1 MPARW
6 AAALFGGWMAVLAG
20 VFLLEPDLRAPVRL
34 IAGASAVA
42 AVAVG
47 LRRRKPA
54 RVLPW
59 RLLQLT
65 LVVSCLGGTAVGERD
80 RLTGSPAW
88 VADVGEG
95 LLIAVYPLFALVLL
109 MFVRIRTGG
118 ARDRGGVLDALTVTS
133 GAALLAWAYAIAPHL
148 STADMSRPAEWVSV
162 AFPLGDLLCLAMLT
176 RLFTTINRRIA
187 AAVLLGAGLFALLIA
202 DIGDDLV
209 VPGDHLGFLAA
220 FGRVLFYAAAGLA
233 ALHPSMTQLT
243 QPSGVR
249 DGDLGR
255 LRLALLALASLVAPT
270 VLIVEAGRRG
280 EVPDL
285 AVLGALSALTF
296 LLVLARM
303 AGIMASHR
311 LALARERGLRE
322 ASATLV
328 SAADADEVGD
338 AVRTAVAQLL
348 PADVPH
354 GVVLAMAIA
363 EPEQPLTGLAAAQA
377 AQDRASGTSAR
388 LVGTRDVDWA
398 VAIRLTHF
406 NTVLRCPLV
415 LADRPTGDP
424 LVGVLHVGGPRWA
437 LTGLQQAMEVL
448 ATQVALAL
456 ERIALS
462 EEVTRRNSETYFR
475 TLVQNT
481 SDVILIV
488 DDEDRVRYASPSA
501 GPVLGNDPVGVDI
514 FSVIHAV
521 DRVRLADLLM
531 SVRAGHSPAEG
542 QDFRAQD
549 RRRTEVTVELHL
561 RDLRADQS
569 VAGLVVT
576 MRDVTDRR
584 RLEREL
590 THQAFHDSLTGLAN
604 RTLFT
609 DRLGHALA
617 RGARDGSVVGV
628 LFIDLDDFKI
638 VNDTLGHAVGDQL
651 LQAVADRIAGALRAD
666 DTAARLG
673 GDEFAALVENVQDPG
688 AVEETATRILAAL
701 AEPILVDG
709 GALQVNANASVGIT
723 TTPEADTA
731 AELLRQAD
739 LALYVAKGAGKNQ
752 WRRYQS
758 HLHSAMVE
766 RLELRSALDHAVHEG
781 HFLLQYQPIV
791 DLASGDT
798 AGFEAL
804 VRWQHPQR
812 GVIAPDEFI
821 EVAEESGLIVPIGKW
836 VLDQALHTVAQW
848 RRILPRAGRPY
859 VSVNVSV
866 RQFRQPGFVEQ
877 VRSSLAWAD
886 VPAQALML
894 EITETLLMG
903 DDEQIWA
910 DLAVLQE
917 MGVRIA
923 IDDFGTGYSS
933 LGYLRQ
939 RPIDVVKID
948 KTFIDDITHDPQQ
961 MTLVGGIVRLAHS
974 LNLTVVAEG
983 IETEAHREVL
993 VELGCPLGQGYLYS
1007 SPIGPTEALTWM
1019 TRAADERGQRLLDAL
1034 PA

>member
-1 MPARW
+1 MPARLP
-6 AAALFGGWMAVLAG
+6 AALFGAWMAALAA
-20 VFLLEPDLRAPVRL
+20 VFLLEPGLRTPVRL
-34 IAGASAVA
+34 LAGFSAVA
-42 AVAVG
+42 AVGLAV
-47 LRRRKPA
+47 RRRKPA
-54 RVLPW
+54 RTLPW
-59 RLLQLT
+59 RLLQVT
-65 LVVSCLGGTAVGERD
+65 VVLSCVGGASFGARD
-80 RLTGSPAW
+80 RLTGSLSW
-88 VADVGEG
+88 VPILGEG
-95 LLIAVYPLFALVLL
+95 LLIAAYPLFALVLW

-118 ARDRGGVLDALTVTS
+118 ARDRGSVLDALTVTS
-133 GAALLAWAYAIAPHL
+133 GAALLAWAYAISPHL
-148 STADMSRPAEWVSV
+148 SHADMSHPAEWVSV

-176 RLFTTINRRIA
+176 RLLTASSRRLVA
-187 AAVLLGAGLFALLIA
+187 AALLGAGLTAMLIA
-202 DIGDDLV
+202 DIGYDVV

-220 FGRVLFYAAAGLA
+220 FGRVPFYAAAGLA
-233 ALHPSMTQLT
+233 AMHPSMTQLT
-243 QPSGVR
+243 RRGAVVT
-249 DGDLGR
+249 GDFGR
-255 LRLALLALASLVAPT
+255 LRLALLALASLVAPS
-270 VLIVEAGRRG
+270 VLITEVGRRG
-280 EVPDL
+280 EVPNL
-285 AVLGALSALTF
+285 AVVGALSGLTF

-311 LALARERGLRE
+311 LAVARERGLRE
-322 ASATLV
+322 ASAALV

-338 AVRTAVAQLL
+338 AVRTAVADLL

-363 EPEQPLTGLAAAQA
+363 EPEQALTGPAAAQA
-377 AQDRASGTSAR
+377 EQDRAAGTTAR

-415 LADRPTGDP
+415 LQDRPTGDP

-437 LTGLQQAMEVL
+437 LTGLQQALEVL

-475 TLVQNT
+475 TLVLNT

-514 FSVIHAV
+514 FTVIHPV
-521 DRVRLADLLM
+521 DRRRLADLLV
-531 SVRAGHSPAEG
+531 SVRAGQGPAEG

-549 RRRTEVTVELHL
+549 RRRTEVTVEVQC

-569 VAGLVVT
+569 VAGLVIT
-576 MRDVTDRR
+576 MRDVTERR

-604 RTLFT
+604 RTLFA
-609 DRLGHALA
+609 DRLEHALA
-617 RGARDGSVVGV
+617 RGSRDGSVVGV

-688 AVEETATRILAAL
+688 AVEETAARILAAL
-701 AEPILVDG
+701 REPILVDG
-709 GALQVNANASVGIT
+709 GALQANASIGIT

-791 DLASGDT
+791 DLGSGGT

-804 VRWQHPQR
+804 VRWHHPER

-821 EVAEESGLIVPIGKW
+821 EVAEESGLIVPIGRW

-848 RRILPRAGRPY
+848 RRALPRARRPY

-866 RQFRQPGFVEQ
+866 RQFRQAGFVDQ
-877 VRSSLAWAD
+877 VRSSLEWAD
-886 VPAQALML
+886 VPPSALML

-903 DDEQIWA
+903 DDEEIWA

-917 MGVRIA
+917 LGVRIA

-961 MTLVGGIVRLAHS
+961 RTLVGGIVSLAHS
-974 LNLTVVAEG
+974 LNLTVIAEG
-983 IETEAHREVL
+983 IETEAHQAVL
-993 VELGCPLGQGYLYS
+993 IELGCPLGQGYLYS
-1007 SPIGPTEALTWM
+1007 SPVGPNEALTWM
-1019 TRAADERGQRLLDAL
+1019 TRPNDEDHRLLAAL